1 MKQVTDTP
9 HRSTAQMKKRTM
21 TKMLLTP
28 AVGGNVKRLLLP
40 GQVCH
45 PDTPITVLSTPV
57 LTLSLTASM
66 RESSRAAT
74 SEVSESDQDTY
85 GGQRGRTFAK
95 KHRQKLQGIASGS
108 GTPQLG
114 EVRFSSRRAAKVATY
129 NEDENFD
136 NFEEEDDTEN
146 LTPNYWTYAEED
158 HTPSID
164 AILNHR
170 VIEGIGAQT
179 ESMPSVHSTDHA
191 TDKDIPDKHDYEFH
205 VSLQQHPTCACCALT

>member
-1 MKQVTDTP
+1 
-9 HRSTAQMKKRTM
+9 
-21 TKMLLTP
+21 
-28 AVGGNVKRLLLP
+28 
-40 GQVCH
+40 
-45 PDTPITVLSTPV
+45 
-57 LTLSLTASM
+57 M

-95 KHRQKLQGIASGS
+95 KHRQKLQGVASGS

-114 EVRFSSRRAAKVATY
+114 EVRFSSRRAAKVSTY

-146 LTPNYWTYAEED
+146 VTPNYWTYAEED
-158 HTPSID
+158 NTPAID

-170 VIEGIGAQT
+170 VIEGIGAHT
-179 ESMPSVHSTDHA
+179 ASVKCCQSTDLP
-191 TDKDIPDKHDYEFH
+191 TEKDIPDKHDYEFY
-205 VSLQQHPTCACCALT
+205 VSSMTARVHGSRN